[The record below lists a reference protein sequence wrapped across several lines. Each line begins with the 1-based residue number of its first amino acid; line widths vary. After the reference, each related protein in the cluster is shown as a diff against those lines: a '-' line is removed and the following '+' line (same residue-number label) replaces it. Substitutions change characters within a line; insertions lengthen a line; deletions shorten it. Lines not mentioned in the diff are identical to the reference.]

1 MDYPW
6 TYTHKYPGKNNPW
19 IVIKAG
25 SKDELMLRIREMFA
39 DPGEDPNTVVPG
51 ASLDDLVDVINN
63 PDAHPEYF
71 QAGPV
76 AQIDKGQESPVES
89 DMPMVDDGSAD
100 QIMQWINEAPSE
112 DALDKIWERYRS
124 KLNSQHLSA
133 MGARAEILKK
143 GE

>member
-25 SKDELMLRIREMFA
+25 SKDELMHRIREMFA
-39 DPGEDPNTVVPG
+39 NPDEDPSTVVPDV
-51 ASLDDLVDVINN
+51 SLDELVDVINN
-63 PDAHPEYF
+63 PHEHPEYL

-76 AQIDKGQESPVES
+76 AQLDTTQASPVDS

-100 QIMQWINEAPSE
+100 QLMQWITEAPSE
-112 DALDKIWERYRS
+112 DALNKIWERYNS